1 MRPKSQRMWSSGD
14 KLGIVEKY
22 ALKKIL
28 HKIANKN
35 FTKGKNVGVKASKGT
50 NLLTYLH
57 LR

>member
-1 MRPKSQRMWSSGD
+1 MVT
-14 KLGIVEKY
+14 LGMVKKY
-22 ALKKIL
+22 ALMKIL